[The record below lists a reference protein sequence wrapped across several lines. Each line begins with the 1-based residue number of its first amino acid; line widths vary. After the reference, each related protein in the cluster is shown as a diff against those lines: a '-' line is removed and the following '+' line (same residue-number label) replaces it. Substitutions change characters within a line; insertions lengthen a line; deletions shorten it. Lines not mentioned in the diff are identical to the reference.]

1 MLCVAPTAT
10 PIIQERSSAFKNT
23 RLTPLQIQIRVSAAF
38 LQAADVYYYY
48 AFYENILKKKH
59 VKERIVF
66 DCADFFLKMQC

>member
-48 AFYENILKKKH
+48 AFYENI
-59 VKERIVF
+59 
-66 DCADFFLKMQC
+66 